1 MVQLSNV
8 ARAAQRLPGS
18 RTVSPVDVPV
28 AWIHR
33 VGDQVGRGGERPVRR
48 WVLEFEPWRRPQIDR
63 LVGWSASSDPFA
75 DTRLAFQDLQSAIAF
90 AEAQGWRWVVAEPP
104 VRRIEP
110 KSYAA
115 ALAEHFGYAASPIAV
130 GLLQGVPLD
139 LLIAETGYGAVA
151 EPNGAGSERQSE
163 HRTDAGDAGPKPAA
177 TAGEVEPPLD
187 PVEEADLESFP
198 ASDPPAWTGTT
209 IP

>member
-1 MVQLSNV
+1 MVQLANV

-33 VGDQVGRGGERPVRR
+33 IGVQVGRGGERPARR
-48 WVLEFEPWRRPQIDR
+48 WVLEFEPWRRPRIDW
-63 LVGWSASSDPFA
+63 LVGWKASSDPFA
-75 DTRLAFQDLQSAIAF
+75 ATRLEFRDLQSAIAF

-104 VRRIEP
+104 VRRIHP

-115 ALAEHFGYAASPIAV
+115 ALSEHFGYAASPMAL

-139 LLIAETGYGAVA
+139 LLLAETGYGAVP
-151 EPNGAGSERQSE
+151 EPDGAGSERQAP
-163 HRTDAGDAGPKPAA
+163 HRTDAGAAGPKPSASGGKAEAA
-177 TAGEVEPPLD
+177 LD